1 MKFSINKITTNYTDT
16 LAQYILDLKY
26 DQLPAEVVNRAKKIA
41 LHAIAAALAANG
53 VPMSGRAIE
62 LGKAV

>member
-26 DQLPAEVVNRAKKIA
+26 DQLPAEVVDRAKKIA
-41 LHAIAAALAANG
+41 LHAIAAALADASH
-53 VPMSGRAIE
+53 SG
-62 LGKAV
+62 